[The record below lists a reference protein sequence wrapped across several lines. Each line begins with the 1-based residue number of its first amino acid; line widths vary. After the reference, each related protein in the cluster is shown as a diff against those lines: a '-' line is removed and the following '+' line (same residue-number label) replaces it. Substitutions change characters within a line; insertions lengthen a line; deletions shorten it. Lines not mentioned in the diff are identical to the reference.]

1 LVLYIYN
8 GKNLAADSLCNAQI
22 LIEREVP
29 LTSMFYVFKGLIAYR
44 LGKHDDA
51 FSHLNTSLN
60 TNDGVSEDFWQIAN
74 AMMSK
79 IYISSKK
86 YKEAKDICKKA
97 IEEDKENIDA
107 YYDLSLIYSIEEDP
121 YESII
126 NLNEVIELIASGN
139 DPPAKEDW
147 LTNSYL
153 DISGETSLAE
163 IHLKRGEQ
171 WNKLEKIERACK
183 DFQKA
188 CDLGDCEMF
197 NTHCK

>member
-1 LVLYIYN
+1 MTTT
-8 GKNLAADSLCNAQI
+8 GKERSGYTESLDSDFRLKKTAEKLNLKDLDELKEAMSL
-22 LIEREVP
+22 
-29 LTSMFYVFKGLIAYR
+29 FKTDR
-44 LGKHDDA
+44 KQ
-51 FSHLNTSLN
+51 F
-60 TNDGVSEDFWQIAN
+60 EEKF
-74 AMMSK
+74 
-79 IYISSKK
+79 
-86 YKEAKDICKKA
+86 AKDICKKM

-107 YYDLSLIYSIEEDP
+107 YYDLALIYSIEEDP

-147 LTNSYL
+147 LTANYL